1 MDKQFYIPLKL
12 EESTLKVFED
22 ILKNIANKT
31 IKQIEEEKNIQVY
44 MNKKQAAE
52 YLGVSFNTLKKFV
65 ENGLPIIEVSGIQ
78 MIRKK
83 DIDNFMESNKK

>member
-52 YLGVSFNTLKKFV
+52 YLGVSFNTLKK
-65 ENGLPIIEVSGIQ
+65 IC
-78 MIRKK
+78 
-83 DIDNFMESNKK
+83 

>member
-1 MDKQFYIPLKL
+1 MQ
-12 EESTLKVFED
+12 
-22 ILKNIANKT
+22 
-31 IKQIEEEKNIQVY
+31 QIEEEKNIQVY